1 MKPIYITMLVVIIG
15 YLLGSINSAVIYSK
29 LRGEDIRN
37 TGSGNAGATNILRT
51 YGKGAAAIVVVGDI
65 AKGILAVLIGRI
77 LGGAHLSYFAGLSAV
92 LGHNYP
98 LYFGFRGGKGIL
110 TSLAV
115 MLMISPKQAVI
126 AMVFAIVVIAVTRYV
141 SLGSILGSILF
152 GILIAIF
159 STDLWLILVS
169 AAVVLLA
176 VLRHIPNIRRL
187 CNGTERKLGK

>member
-77 LGGAHLSYFAGLSAV
+77 LGGTHLSYFAGLSAV

-126 AMVFAIVVIAVTRYV
+126 SMVFAIVVIAVTRYV

-169 AAVVLLA
+169 VAVVLLA